1 MRDISGSPSRCFPG
15 GTELAVSLQGSAGF
29 RCLITWHFGTN
40 SAAVNSARPLRIL
53 IIDSNDD
60 RAAVVE
66 AGLAGYG
73 DAQILRMGLLTDLAR
88 KIEEIQPDVIFVDVD
103 SPDRDT
109 LENMRSV
116 SALMPRPI
124 VMFVEESEE
133 SLAEEALRAGVSAYI
148 VDGLSAKRVKPILDV
163 AILRFKVFQKMR
175 EELDKAKS
183 DLAGRK
189 VVERAKGLLM
199 EQRKLSEEEAYKL
212 LRNTA
217 MKEGKSI
224 LDIADSLISI
234 SRLLKG

>member
-1 MRDISGSPSRCFPG
+1 MDSS
-15 GTELAVSLQGSAGF
+15 
-29 RCLITWHFGTN
+29 
-40 SAAVNSARPLRIL
+40 RPLKIL
-53 IIDSNDD
+53 IIDSNDE

-73 DAQILRMGLLTDLAR
+73 DAQILRMGLLTDLVR
-88 KIEEIQPDVIFVDVD
+88 KVEEIQPDVIFVDVD

-109 LENMRSV
+109 LENMRNV
-116 SALMPRPI
+116 SDVMPRPI
-124 VMFVEESEE
+124 VMFVEESEA

-148 VDGLSAKRVKPILDV
+148 VDGLSSKRVKPILDV
-163 AILRFKVFQKMR
+163 AILRFKVFQRLR

-183 DLAGRK
+183 DLASRK

-199 EQRKLSEEEAYKL
+199 EQRKLSEEDAYRL

-224 LDIADSLISI
+224 LEIADSLISI
-234 SRLLKG
+234 ARLLKG

>member
-1 MRDISGSPSRCFPG
+1 MDS
-15 GTELAVSLQGSAGF
+15 VK
-29 RCLITWHFGTN
+29 
-40 SAAVNSARPLRIL
+40 PLKIL
-53 IIDSNDD
+53 IIDSNDE

-73 DAQILRMGLLTDLAR
+73 DAQILRMGLLVDLAR

-116 SALMPRPI
+116 SDVLPRPI
-124 VMFVEESEE
+124 VMFVEESGA

-148 VDGLSAKRVKPILDV
+148 VDGLSEKRVKPILDV

-183 DLAGRK
+183 DLASRK

-199 EQRKLSEEEAYKL
+199 EQRRLSEEDAYKL

-224 LDIADSLISI
+224 LEIADSLISI

>member
-1 MRDISGSPSRCFPG
+1 VD
-15 GTELAVSLQGSAGF
+15 
-29 RCLITWHFGTN
+29 
-40 SAAVNSARPLRIL
+40 SARPLKIL

-60 RAAVVE
+60 RAAIVE
-66 AGLAGYG
+66 AGLSDYG
-73 DAQILRMGLLTDLAR
+73 DAQILRMGLLTDLVR

-116 SALMPRPI
+116 SAVMPRPI
-124 VMFVEESEE
+124 VMFVEESAA

-163 AILRFKVFQKMR
+163 AILRFKVFQKMK

-183 DLAGRK
+183 DLASRK

-199 EQRKLSEEEAYKL
+199 EQRKLSEEDAYKL

-224 LDIADSLISI
+224 LEIADSLISI

>member
-1 MRDISGSPSRCFPG
+1 M
-15 GTELAVSLQGSAGF
+15 
-29 RCLITWHFGTN
+29 N
-40 SAAVNSARPLRIL
+40 SAKPLRIL

-73 DAQILRMGLLTDLAR
+73 DAQILRMGLSTDLIR
-88 KIEEIQPDVIFVDVD
+88 KIGEIEPDVIFVDVD

-109 LENMRSV
+109 LENMRNV
-116 SALMPRPI
+116 SAVMPRPI

-133 SLAEEALRAGVSAYI
+133 SLAEEALRSGVSAYI

-183 DLAGRK
+183 DLASRK

>member
-1 MRDISGSPSRCFPG
+1 MDS
-15 GTELAVSLQGSAGF
+15 VK
-29 RCLITWHFGTN
+29 
-40 SAAVNSARPLRIL
+40 PLKIL
-53 IIDSNDD
+53 IIDSNDE

-73 DAQILRMGLLTDLAR
+73 DAQILRMGLLVDLAR

-116 SALMPRPI
+116 SDVLPRPI
-124 VMFVEESEE
+124 VMFVEESGA

-148 VDGLSAKRVKPILDV
+148 VDGLSEKRVKPILDV

-183 DLAGRK
+183 DLASRK

-199 EQRKLSEEEAYKL
+199 EQRRLSEEDAYRL

-217 MKEGKSI
+217 
-224 LDIADSLISI
+224 
-234 SRLLKG
+234 

>member
-1 MRDISGSPSRCFPG
+1 MGWNGTCCLRARWRQNPLPHRVAFRDD
-15 GTELAVSLQGSAGF
+15 
-29 RCLITWHFGTN
+29 
-40 SAAVNSARPLRIL
+40 SAAVNSAKPLRIL

-73 DAQILRMGLLTDLAR
+73 DAQILRMGLSTDLIR
-88 KIEEIQPDVIFVDVD
+88 KIGEIEPDVIFVDVD

-109 LENMRSV
+109 LENMRNV
-116 SALMPRPI
+116 SAVMPRPI

-183 DLAGRK
+183 DLASRK

>member
-1 MRDISGSPSRCFPG
+1 MDS
-15 GTELAVSLQGSAGF
+15 VK
-29 RCLITWHFGTN
+29 
-40 SAAVNSARPLRIL
+40 PLKIL
-53 IIDSNDD
+53 IIDSNDE

-73 DAQILRMGLLTDLAR
+73 DAQILRMGLLVDLAR

-116 SALMPRPI
+116 SDVLPRPI
-124 VMFVEESEE
+124 VMFVEESGA

-148 VDGLSAKRVKPILDV
+148 VDGLSEKRVKPILDV

-183 DLAGRK
+183 DLASRK

-199 EQRKLSEEEAYKL
+199 EQRRLSEEDAYRL

-224 LDIADSLISI
+224 LEIADSLISI